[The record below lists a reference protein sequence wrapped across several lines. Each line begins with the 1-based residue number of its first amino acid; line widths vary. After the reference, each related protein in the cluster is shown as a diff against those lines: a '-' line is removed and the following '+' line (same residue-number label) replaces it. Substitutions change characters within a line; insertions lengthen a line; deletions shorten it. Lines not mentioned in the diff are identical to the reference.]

1 MKDILWFAIAGL
13 LLFAVLSQFAEAEDC
28 YNFPPQYVNYEI
40 YETVELHRYNPN
52 RRLKAQA
59 KRRAKSRTVSNMIYF
74 YGRTGGK
81 VGATLGSLGFDLTA
95 GYGARK
101 NVDIALLIA
110 QGHEAGDFDG
120 SWDEEFIVENHLEE
134 VYSINCEQRNYCRA
148 QYLPNKRL
156 MSDCFA
162 ELHRWPQDRGLL
174 QDFKI
179 RTFGEV
185 VVLERG
191 QYK

>member
-1 MKDILWFAIAGL
+1 MNKDAIWFLIAGIIG
-13 LLFAVLSQFAEAEDC
+13 AVIFSQLAEAEDC
-28 YNFPPQYVNYEI
+28 FSFPPEHVNYKL
-40 YETVELHRYNPN
+40 YPTVELHRYNPN

-59 KRRAKSRTVSNMIYF
+59 KRRAESRTVSNMIYF

-81 VGATLGSLGFDLTA
+81 VGATLGSLGYDLTA

-120 SWDEEFIVENHLEE
+120 SWDEEVIVEEHLEE
-134 VYSINCEQRNYCRA
+134 VYWANCTQRNYCRST
-148 QYLPNKRL
+148 YLPNKRL

-162 ELHRWPQDRGLL
+162 ELHQWPQDRMLLKGL
-174 QDFKI
+174 KI
-179 RTFGEV
+179 TKLGEV
-185 VVLERG
+185 VTVEVV
-191 QYK
+191 Q